1 MMREFTCGAG
11 RVDGSAR
18 TIAMEGHGDCQS
30 ACIFPADAERESEI
44 IAPILNQVTL
54 CSDFVTADLFRRCH
68 L

>member
-1 MMREFTCGAG
+1 
-11 RVDGSAR
+11 
-18 TIAMEGHGDCQS
+18 MEGHGDCQS